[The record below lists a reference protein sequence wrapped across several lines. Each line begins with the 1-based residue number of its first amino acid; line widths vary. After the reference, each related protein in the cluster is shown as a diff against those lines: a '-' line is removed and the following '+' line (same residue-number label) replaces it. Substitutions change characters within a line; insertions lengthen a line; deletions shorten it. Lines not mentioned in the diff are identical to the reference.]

1 MSITAETAKE
11 HAKDPAVLCCRAEG
25 GITIQAANL
34 EDPAIFDDLVDSG
47 LLNLDGAL
55 TIEQVLGA
63 KLVKTCDSLTP
74 LTADVV
80 EGAKAASADE
90 EKEEEKEEALA
101 ETASAAP
108 AIPAAVVP
116 GAVVSGGV
124 LKIHIGEGKDI
135 DIEMPMGF
143 NGGAA
148 HVEMPRQVM
157 TVPEAVPAKEQE
169 PKYIRSVTR
178 KHYQITEVK
187 RGPETKIE
195 GTTLYIREGIE
206 AEAIES
212 QKLVHNLKID
222 IITPELYHTYSE
234 TIMDVQPIAVK
245 EGDDEIGSGT
255 TRVLDGVVMMVTG
268 TDDNGVQIGE
278 FGSSEGYLDENIM
291 WNRPGAPDKGEIFI
305 KTEVT
310 IEAGTNMERPGPLAA
325 HSATDVITQE
335 IREALGKLAD
345 ESLVVDTETFEQYRR
360 PGKKKV
366 VIVKEIMG
374 QGAMH
379 DNLIL
384 PVEPVGV
391 LGAKPN
397 VDLGNVPV
405 MVSPLEVL
413 DGCIHA
419 LTCIGPASKEMSR
432 HYWREPLVTEVLND
446 EEVDLCGVIFVG
458 SPQINAEKFYVSK
471 RVGMMVEALDVDGAF
486 VTTEGFGNNHIDFAS
501 HIEQIGMRGISV
513 VGMSFCAVQGAL
525 VVGNKYMT
533 HMIDNNKSESGIEN
547 EVLACNT
554 LCKEDAVRALA
565 MLKAAMAGEE
575 VKKPEKKWN
584 PNVKSTNVELIS
596 QDMDTTLELVANEQ
610 SLPMS
615 KKRKEKYD

>member
-1 MSITAETAKE
+1 MSITAETARE
-11 HAKDPAVLCCRAEG
+11 HANDPAVLCCRAEEG
-25 GITIQAANL
+25 LVIGPANL
-34 EDPAIFDDLVDSG
+34 EDPAIFDELVDSG
-47 LLNLDGAL
+47 LLNLDGCL
-55 TIEQVLGA
+55 TIGQILGA
-63 KLVKTCDSLTP
+63 KLTKTCDSLTP
-74 LTADVV
+74 VTVDVIDAIV
-80 EGAKAASADE
+80 ET
-90 EKEEEKEEALA
+90 KEEDKAVEEVKEEVVNP
-101 ETASAAP
+101 AP
-108 AIPAAVVP
+108 VATQVQ
-116 GAVVSGGV
+116 GGR

-135 DIEMPMGF
+135 NIEIPVGGLTSV
-143 NGGAA
+143 GGAKVVP
-148 HVEMPRQVM
+148 VEENVAAPVKE
-157 TVPEAVPAKEQE
+157 VAGEAKV
-169 PKYIRSVTR
+169 IRSLTR
-178 KHYQITEVK
+178 KHYKITEVK

-206 AEAIES
+206 EEAVAS
-212 QKLVHNLKID
+212 QELVNSLKID
-222 IITPELYHTYSE
+222 IITPDKYNTYSE
-234 TIMDVQPIAVK
+234 TIMDVQPIATK
-245 EGDDEIGSGT
+245 DGEDEIGSGT
-255 TRVLDGVVMMVTG
+255 TRVIDGVVMMVTG
-268 TDDNGVQIGE
+268 TDANGVQIGE
-278 FGSSEGYLDENIM
+278 FGSSEGILEENIM
-291 WNRPGAPDKGEIFI
+291 WGRPGCPEKGEIFI
-305 KTEVT
+305 KTEV
-310 IEAGTNMERPGPLAA
+310 IIKEHTNMERPGPLAA
-325 HSATDVITQE
+325 HSATDFITQE
-335 IREALGKLAD
+335 IREALKKLDD
-345 ESLVVDTETFEQYRR
+345 ELVVDTETFEQVRR

-432 HYWREPLVTEVLND
+432 HYWREPLVLEALHD
-446 EEVDLCGVIFVG
+446 EEVDLCGVLFVG

-501 HIEQIGMRGISV
+501 HIEQIGMRGIPV

-533 HMIDNNKSESGIEN
+533 HMVDNNKSEAGIEN
-547 EVLACNT
+547 EVLGCNT
-554 LCKEDAVRALA
+554 LCHEDAIRALY
-565 MLKAAMAGEE
+565 MLKAEMAGEA
-575 VKKPEKKWN
+575 VKAPEKKWN
-584 PNVKSTNVELIS
+584 PNVKDNNIELIS
-596 QDMDTTLELVANEQ
+596 NVTGKPVELVENET

-615 KKRKEKYD
+615 QKRKEKYS

>member
-11 HAKDPAVLCCRAEG
+11 HAKDPAVLCCRAEE
-25 GITIQAANL
+25 GITIGPENL

-47 LLNLDGAL
+47 LLNLDGVL
-55 TIEQVLGA
+55 TIEEILGA
-63 KLVKTCDSLTP
+63 KLTKTCDSLTP
-74 LTADVV
+74 ITRDVIDAIQKV
-80 EGAKAASADE
+80 
-90 EKEEEKEEALA
+90 EEEKAPA
-101 ETASAAP
+101 PVAPAAPVAPVAAP
-108 AIPAAVVP
+108 AAKAN
-116 GAVVSGGV
+116 GGV

-135 DIEMPMGF
+135 HIELPMGV
-143 NGGAA
+143 GSGAA
-148 HVEMPRQVM
+148 KAIE
-157 TVPEAVPAKEQE
+157 VPAGAEVAAPVKEQE
-169 PKYIRSVTR
+169 PKLIRSLVR
-178 KHYQITEVK
+178 KHFKITEVK

-206 AEAIES
+206 QEAVDS
-212 QKLVHNLKID
+212 QELVHSLKID
-222 IITPELYHTYSE
+222 IITPEQYHTYSE
-234 TIMDVQPIAVK
+234 TIMDVQPIATK
-245 EGDDEIGSGT
+245 DGEDEIGSGA

-268 TDDNGVQIGE
+268 TDANGVQIGE

-291 WNRPGAPDKGEIFI
+291 WGRPGAPEEGEIFI
-305 KTEVT
+305 KTEVV
-310 IEAGTNMERPGPLAA
+310 IKEGTNMERPGPLAA
-325 HSATDVITQE
+325 HTATDVITQE
-335 IREALGKLAD
+335 IRTALKKLD
-345 ESLVVDTETFEQYRR
+345 ESLVVDTEEFNQYRR

-432 HYWREPLVTEVLND
+432 HYWREPLVLEALHD
-446 EEVDLCGVIFVG
+446 EEIDLCGVIFVG
-458 SPQINAEKFYVSK
+458 SPQINSEKFYVSK

-486 VTTEGFGNNHIDFAS
+486 ITTEGFGNNHIDFAS
-501 HIEQIGMRGISV
+501 HHEQIGMRGVPV
-513 VGMSFCAVQGAL
+513 VGLSFCAVQGAL

-533 HMIDNNKSESGIEN
+533 HMVDNNKSEAGIEN

-554 LCKEDAVRALA
+554 LCHEDAIRALS

-584 PNVKSTNVELIS
+584 PNVKATNVELIS
-596 QDMDTTLELVANEQ
+596 NVTGKPIELVKNEQ

-615 KKRKEKYD
+615 EKRRLKYN